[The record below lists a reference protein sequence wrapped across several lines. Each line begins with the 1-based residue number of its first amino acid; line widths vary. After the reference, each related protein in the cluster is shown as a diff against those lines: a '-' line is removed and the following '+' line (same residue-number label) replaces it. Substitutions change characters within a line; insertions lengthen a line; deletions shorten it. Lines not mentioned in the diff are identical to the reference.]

1 MRYNV
6 GFLRGFL
13 AGDGSLPLAADGD
26 ETTLVLT
33 KGDDFQAWLT
43 DETRIKL
50 NDGPVGEVPAWV
62 QNRTTLHRLVDAWLD
77 GIEFKENGDGA

>member
-6 GFLRGFL
+6 GFLTGFL
-13 AGDGSLPLAADGD
+13 TGEGSLPLSALGD
-26 ETTLVLT
+26 DTVLT
-33 KGDDFQAWLT
+33 MMKGDDFQAWLT

-62 QNRTTLHRLVDAWLD
+62 QNRTKLHALLDAWLD
-77 GIEFKENGDGA
+77 GVEFLG